1 MMNLDAQ
8 QQILESSVAD
18 HLQTDFCRV
27 RDGQSVGEAI
37 VALRQ
42 QPPSGQFY
50 YIYVLD
56 HAGRLKGVLPTR
68 VLIFSSPE
76 TPVAELMIRATVT
89 IPSRA
94 TVLEACEFFIQH
106 RYLAMPVV
114 DSDGRLLGIVDVG
127 LFADEVFD
135 LADKRA
141 HNDVFQLLG
150 IHVINNQQID
160 PVQGFRDRFPWLIA
174 NMVGGTLCAV
184 LSQRFEGLLAAVIAV
199 AMFVPVVL
207 TLSESVSIQSM
218 SILLQGLHGS
228 GGVNRKFLVRALT
241 RELAVALLLG
251 VASGTVVG
259 SVAGLWLQSG
269 KLGLAL
275 CISLT
280 MTLVCAGILGVIMP
294 IGIRLMRA
302 DPRIAAGP
310 ITLAMTDIVTLLVYF
325 ASSTRLLL

>member
-1 MMNLDAQ
+1 MTLDAR
-8 QQILESSVAD
+8 QQILNSSVTE
-18 HLQTDFCRV
+18 HLQRDFCRV
-27 RDGQSVGEAI
+27 RDGQTIGQAV

-56 HAGRLKGVLPTR
+56 DDGRLVGVLPTR
-68 VLIFSSPE
+68 VLIFSAPE
-76 TPVAELMIRATVT
+76 TPVADLMIRGAVT

-106 RYLAMPVV
+106 RYLAMPVI
-114 DSDGRLLGIVDVG
+114 DPDGRLLGIVDVG

-135 LADKRA
+135 LAEQRA
-141 HNDVFQLLG
+141 HDDVFQLIG

-174 NMVGGTLCAV
+174 NMVGGTICA
-184 LSQRFEGLLAAVIAV
+184 LLAQRFEGLLSVVIAV

-228 GGVNRKFLVRALT
+228 GGVNRKFLVRAIA
-241 RELAVALLLG
+241 REMAVALLLG
-251 VASGTVVG
+251 AASGAVVG
-259 SVAGLWLQSG
+259 TIGGVWQQSG

-275 CISLT
+275 GISLT
-280 MTLVCAGILGVIMP
+280 LTVVCAGLLGVIMP
-294 IGIRLMRA
+294 IAIRILRA

-310 ITLAMTDIVTLLVYF
+310 ITLAITDIATLLVYF
-325 ASSTRLLL
+325 AVATRLLL